1 MPVPD
6 LIDPPLEGFD
16 AAAVKAA
23 AGRVRAECHWHIA
36 PEFTQTF
43 VCETPRDGI
52 VDLPT
57 LHLVSVES
65 VTVDGQPVAFDWS
78 VSGRVVLPGL
88 PSGASLRSLVIV
100 ARHGFEACPQSLRGV
115 VAELAAPGLGGG
127 KARSEVTG
135 PFTDSYFE
143 SDDAAEVLAA
153 YRLPVVA

>member
-1 MPVPD
+1 MSLPD
-6 LIDPPLEGFD
+6 LIDPSLDGFD
-16 AAAVKAA
+16 ADAVKAA

-36 PEFTQTF
+36 PEVTQTF

-65 VTVDGQPVAFDWS
+65 VTVDGQPVAYDWH
-78 VSGRVVLPGL
+78 VSGRVVL
-88 PSGASLRSLVIV
+88 SGRPAGAGLRSLVIV
-100 ARHGFEACPQSLRGV
+100 ARHGFAECPQSLRGV
-115 VAELAAPGLGGG
+115 VAQLAASGLGAGQV
-127 KARSEVTG
+127 RSEVTG

-143 SDDAAEVLAA
+143 SDDKDGVLSA